1 MTDFS
6 FSELERVD
14 LVGLEWLQRVTHG
27 DHATIDAIDQND
39 IAALVMGKALHVKR
53 DVSHMFVN
61 FRHPFGVMIET
72 VNLLQRLG
80 FGAEGCVGV
89 AVCSTG
95 PVLASEIELLGGF
108 CDL

>member
-1 MTDFS
+1 
-6 FSELERVD
+6 
-14 LVGLEWLQRVTHG
+14 
-27 DHATIDAIDQND
+27 
-39 IAALVMGKALHVKR
+39 MGKALHVKR

-80 FGAEGCVGV
+80 FGAVGCVGV
-89 AVCSTG
+89 AVGLAVCPTG